1 VFTASTFRH
10 RMPALSLLVMLS
22 LTTGAF
28 ATALCPHLLGGKGSC
43 ATIENNSPSHA
54 APADA
59 GETDHCMHADMSGAD
74 ANETAEAQPV
84 IEPLPL
90 SEMASGEQISR
101 TNQDCAHCVMHS
113 QNLTAPSSRNA
124 VQPRSSHEP
133 AAAEGPVKGVTPMAS
148 LPILALHEHD
158 PPGLSGARH
167 LLINVFRI

>member
-1 VFTASTFRH
+1 MFTAITFRH

-28 ATALCPHLLGGKGSC
+28 ATALCPHLLGGERSC
-43 ATIENNSPSHA
+43 ATVEINSPSHP

-59 GETDHCMHADMSGAD
+59 GEAHHCMHADMSGAD
-74 ANETAEAQPV
+74 ANETAAAQPV

-101 TNQDCAHCVMHS
+101 TNQDCAHCFMHS
-113 QNLTAPSSRNA
+113 QNVSATSSRNA
-124 VQPRSSHEP
+124 VQPRNSHEL
-133 AAAEGPVKGVTPMAS
+133 AAVERPVKNVTSMAS